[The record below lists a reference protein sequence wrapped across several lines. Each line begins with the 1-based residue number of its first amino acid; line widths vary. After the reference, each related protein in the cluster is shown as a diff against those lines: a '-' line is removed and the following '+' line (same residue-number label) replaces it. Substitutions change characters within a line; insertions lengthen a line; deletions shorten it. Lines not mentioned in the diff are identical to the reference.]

1 MTTPVFM
8 VSGPGVAYTD
18 LPVKGTDKTITIG
31 QGNYERII
39 HCSSLMST
47 TDLVMTIVKAINEDF
62 PRYELS
68 TAEVVEFTLDFLA
81 TRSGE
86 SCWFESFNIYWENK

>member
-18 LPVKGTDKTITIG
+18 LPVKGTDKTITICY
-31 QGNYERII
+31 GNYERII
-39 HCSSLMST
+39 HCQSLMST
-47 TDLVMTIVKAINEDF
+47 TDLVMVIVKAINEDF
-62 PRYELS
+62 PAYNLS
-68 TAEVVEFTLDFLA
+68 TEDTVEFTLDFLA

-86 SCWFESFNIYWENK
+86 SCWFRSFSIYWENK